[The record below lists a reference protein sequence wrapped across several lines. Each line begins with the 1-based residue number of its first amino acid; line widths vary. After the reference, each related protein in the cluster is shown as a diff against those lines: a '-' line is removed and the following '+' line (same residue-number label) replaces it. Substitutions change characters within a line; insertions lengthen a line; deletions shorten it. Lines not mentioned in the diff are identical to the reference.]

1 MLSNLIKKADLLV
14 DPYEFNISHK
24 EKSLTPI
31 GFVLWL
37 LIGGFLSILLLVFTS
52 FYVVGVFQRSIQNQN
67 AIYAGTQSDQSAQF
81 ILSNDNTHFAMEIS
95 KLDGTILTNNTDVKN
110 YFTLSAQYIQQQRVE
125 GKIGFTRNYSD
136 LNQSKCSQ
144 ESIQKFNFNSASM
157 TEEQQQSLLCFNGNF
172 TLQGQF
178 YEPYFAYI
186 KLTLSVCNNKT
197 SSSCKS
203 SKEIEDFINQGVNVD
218 MFIRGSKIK
227 QSLNQTNPADIFSN
241 NIFWRLTTGIGDNE
255 DIYMQPLQMD
265 LRKIQYFSGL
275 FNVEDTEILY
285 NSSVVQRQER
295 RQEPITIASGSALC
309 TFYLRY
315 IVRIHCNRASS
326 DTSYYFVNQQDLPSI
341 ILSAVSEATALCLAV
356 MQAIKIVYKFYNHHK
371 AFEILMNSVF
381 KFDFKAVQKRMQSNI
396 NQTLAPNRLNSSKNQ
411 KIQLQQILDYTIN
424 YSFHKYLLYRIR
436 KLVKIC
442 FGKCFQI
449 SEEKEL
455 VISQIAKSKIELDLD
470 LTNILK
476 KLYEIDCL
484 KLFLF
489 DDDQLVLFNTFSSP
503 VFQDQM
509 TDQKELFDFLKATV
523 KQNRSINPLQQHSNS
538 QAKQDNQNLY
548 QYAATSTIPINVRLA
563 KLARFFKAQLGAE
576 NAEDLVENFQKINQN
591 KNQNWQINQQL
602 MQFAMQNQSLFRLVQ
617 QNYMTF
623 EIEQNQENQKQQME
637 NYKLDVPDEFDE
649 AKNNSEAICSKESF
663 KDLEINQSPDSIQNR
678 LQ

>member
-1 MLSNLIKKADLLV
+1 MLSNLIKRADLLV

-31 GFVLWL
+31 G
-37 LIGGFLSILLLVFTS
+37 GFLSILLLVFTS
-52 FYVVGVFQRSIQNQN
+52 FYVIGVFQRSIQNQN

-81 ILSNDNTHFAMEIS
+81 ILSNDNTLFAIEIS
-95 KLDGTILTNNTDVKN
+95 TLDGTILTNNTEVKD

-136 LNQSKCSQ
+136 LNQTKCSQ

-172 TLQGQF
+172 TLQGEF
-178 YEPYFAYI
+178 YEPYFAYL

-265 LRKIQYFSGL
+265 LRKIQYFSDL
-275 FNVEDTEILY
+275 FNIEDTEILY
-285 NSSVVQRQER
+285 NSSMVQRQER
-295 RQEPITIASGSALC
+295 RQEPITITSGASLC
-309 TFYLRY
+309 TFYL
-315 IVRIHCNRASS
+315 RASS

-356 MQAIKIVYKFYNHHK
+356 MQAIKMFYKFYNHHK
-371 AFEILMNSVF
+371 TFEILMNSVF
-381 KFDFKAVQKRMQSNI
+381 KFDFKAVQKRMQTNI
-396 NQTLAPNRLNSSKNQ
+396 NQSLAPNRLNSSKNQ
-411 KIQLQQILDYTIN
+411 KIQLQHILDYTIN
-424 YSFHKYLLYRIR
+424 YSFHKYLLYQIR
-436 KLVKIC
+436 KLVKTC

-503 VFQDQM
+503 VFQDHM
-509 TDQKELFDFLKATV
+509 TDQKELFDILRANA
-523 KQNRSINPLQQHSNS
+523 KQNRSINQLQQYSNS
-538 QAKQDNQNLY
+538 QAKLDNQNLY

-591 KNQNWQINQQL
+591 KNQNWQLNKQL

-617 QNYMTF
+617 KNYMTF
-623 EIEQNQENQKQQME
+623 EIEQNQENQKQQDE
-637 NYKLDVPDEFDE
+637 NLKLDVPDEFDE

-663 KDLEINQSPDSIQNR
+663 KDLEINQSPDSLQNR
-678 LQ
+678 LH

>member
-1 MLSNLIKKADLLV
+1 MLSNLLKKADLLV

-24 EKSLTPI
+24 QKSLTP
-31 GFVLWL
+31 
-37 LIGGFLSILLLVFTS
+37 IGGFLSILLLVFTS
-52 FYVVGVFQRSIQNQN
+52 FYIIGVFQRSIQNQT
-67 AIYAGTQSDQSAQF
+67 AIYAGSQSDQNAEF
-81 ILSNDNTHFAMEIS
+81 VLSNDNTIFSLEIS
-95 KLDGTILTNNTDVKN
+95 TLNGTILNNNTDVKD
-110 YFTLSAQYIQQQRVE
+110 YFTLNAQYIQQQRVE
-125 GKIGFTRNYSD
+125 GKIGFTRNYSQ
-136 LNQSKCSQ
+136 LNQTKCSE
-144 ESIQKFNFNSASM
+144 ESISKFNFNSASM
-157 TEEQQQSLLCFNGNF
+157 TEEQQKNLICFNGDF

-186 KLTLSVCNNKT
+186 KLTVSVCNNHT
-197 SSSCKS
+197 SNSCKS
-203 SKEIEDFINQGVNVD
+203 AKEIEDFINKGVNVD

-227 QSLNQTNPADIFSN
+227 QSLNYTNPADIFST

-265 LRKIQYFSGL
+265 LRKILFFSDL
-275 FNVEDTEILY
+275 FNIEDTETLY

-295 RQEPITIASGSALC
+295 RQEPITISSGASLC
-309 TFYLRY
+309 TFYL
-315 IVRIHCNRASS
+315 RASS

-356 MQAIKIVYKFYNHHK
+356 MQTIKIVYKYYNQHK
-371 AFEILMNSVF
+371 TFEILMNSVF
-381 KFDFKAVQKRMQSNI
+381 KFDFKAVQQRKQTHIHQSQIPKRSN
-396 NQTLAPNRLNSSKNQ
+396 SVDSKNS

-424 YSFHKYLLYRIR
+424 YSFHKFLLYQIR
-436 KLVKIC
+436 RLIKTI
-442 FGKCFQI
+442 FGQCI
-449 SEEKEL
+449 RLSDEKEL

-503 VFQDQM
+503 VFQDHM
-509 TDQKELFDFLKATV
+509 SDQKELFDILRANA
-523 KQNRSINPLQQHSNS
+523 KQVRSINPLQQPNA
-538 QAKQDNQNLY
+538 QLNLDNQNLY

-576 NAEDLVENFQKINQN
+576 NAEDLVENFQKVTQN
-591 KNQNWQINQQL
+591 KNYNWQTNKQL

-617 QNYMTF
+617 KNYFTEDVGQNQDQLKQS
-623 EIEQNQENQKQQME
+623 EQNF
-637 NYKLDVPDEFDE
+637 KLEVPDEFDE
-649 AKNNSEAICSKESF
+649 AKNNSEAIGSKESF
-663 KDLEINQSPDSIQNR
+663 KDLDINQSPDSFQNR